1 MMDRCRDCNVI
12 LDESNWGS
20 HFTKTKNRTCK
31 TCFNTRHNNRLNPKN
46 NPNRLFINGKY
57 ISKKDPRY
65 KVFKPGNYKNIG
77 DAIFEQ
83 SEASSIKEGYVYVI
97 TNKAWPDWV
106 KIGMAIDAE
115 DRCNGYQTSSPH
127 RDYILEHSVASNDR
141 RKAEQQAHTRAA
153 KLASETNGEW
163 FKLTVQQ
170 AKEVLDN
177 LDEYRLGTAEEANT
191 DTPQDKLQ
199 ERPIQADLWS
209 YAEDREA
216 KRVS

>member
-1 MMDRCRDCNVI
+1 MAVCRECKVSLNKD
-12 LDESNWGS
+12 NWYPS
-20 HFTKTKNRTCK
+20 RQKYNIHICTPCTKRQALKSAK
-31 TCFNTRHNNRLNPKN
+31 LS
-46 NPNRLFINGKY
+46 NPNRMYVNGKY
-57 ISKKDPRY
+57 IPKTHPL
-65 KVFKPGNYKNIG
+65 FKPGRYKTFN
-77 DAIFEQ
+77 DAAF
-83 SEASSIKEGYVYVI
+83 AGTYKLDSIKEGYVYVI

-141 RKAEQQAHTRAA
+141 RKSEQQAHTRAA

-170 AKEVLDN
+170 AIEVLDN
-177 LDEYRLGTAEEANT
+177 LDEYRLGTTEEANT
-191 DTPQDKLQ
+191 DTPKDKLQ
-199 ERPIQADLWS
+199 ERSIQADLWS

>member
-1 MMDRCRDCNVI
+1 MTVCRECKVSLNKD
-12 LDESNWGS
+12 NWYPS
-20 HFTKTKNRTCK
+20 RQKYNIHICTPCTKSQALKSAK
-31 TCFNTRHNNRLNPKN
+31 LS
-46 NPNRLFINGKY
+46 NPNRMYVNGKY
-57 ISKKDPRY
+57 IPKTHPL
-65 KVFKPGNYKNIG
+65 FKPGRYKTFN
-77 DAIFEQ
+77 DAAF
-83 SEASSIKEGYVYVI
+83 AGTYKLDSIKEGYVYVI

-141 RKAEQQAHTRAA
+141 RKAEQQAHTRATKIA
-153 KLASETNGEW
+153 TETNGEW

-191 DTPQDKLQ
+191 DTPKDKLQ